1 MLFVKVLLTS
11 AEDSISFKISKD
23 SGNLQLLENSQILL
37 KFSQLISVEF
47 IFEKANGGHDWDFWD
62 TYIQNVLNWLPLGNK

>member
-1 MLFVKVLLTS
+1 MKQG
-11 AEDSISFKISKD
+11 A
-23 SGNLQLLENSQILL
+23 
-37 KFSQLISVEF
+37 EF